1 MKTCLS
7 TDSRT
12 LDWVQFGSVTNNAVA
27 NTFVCVSGFSI
38 EYVHRIE
45 PLSRYICM
53 FTALA
58 GIANFPNRLSPLTS
72 PLSVSKSSSCSKS
85 HQRFLLWFFH
95 LGHSGKCACVC
106 PI

>member
-58 GIANFPNRLSPLTS
+58 GIAKQF
-72 PLSVSKSSSCSKS
+72 SKSIVSIDFAVIS
-85 HQRFLLWFFH
+85 
-95 LGHSGKCACVC
+95 V
-106 PI
+106 